1 MNSKFITSCH
11 AFKDSILTKKH
22 LKACRMVVE
31 CIKHNFLRYYKKTK
45 PSINFLVPQTH

>member
-22 LKACRMVVE
+22 LKACRMVIE
-31 CIKHNFLRYYKKTK
+31 CIKNNFVWYYKKKTK
-45 PSINFLVPQTH
+45 QNLRSIF